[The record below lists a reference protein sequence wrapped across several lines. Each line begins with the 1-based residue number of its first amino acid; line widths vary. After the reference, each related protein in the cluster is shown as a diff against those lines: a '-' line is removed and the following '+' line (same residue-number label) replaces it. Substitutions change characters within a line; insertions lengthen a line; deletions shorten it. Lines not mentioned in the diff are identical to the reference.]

1 LKVRSMQPDPAN
13 SPPQSR
19 LRGRTGAFAWV
30 VVCVWLVG
38 TAYAFWTF
46 ELKHQRSFET
56 PRTVLFDS
64 GARSRSAE
72 AWFRAAVAP
81 SLSSRGPASLATVV
95 HVYSPGCPCNRYTH
109 PHLSRIIARYQAK
122 GVQFVAAA
130 RAVDSSVG
138 PDGLLQVALTRGGEL
153 AWIEATPAA
162 LVFDAH
168 GKLVYFGP
176 YSDSG
181 RCGASGGLVERV
193 LDRMLS
199 GQSPQPQPF
208 YGGGCFCGA
217 DRDAAQNNI

>member
-1 LKVRSMQPDPAN
+1 MQRGPAN
-13 SPPQSR
+13 SPPHSR
-19 LRGRTGAFAWV
+19 RRGRTGAFAWA
-30 VVCVWLVG
+30 VVCVWLAG
-38 TAYAFWTF
+38 MAYAFWTF

-64 GARSRSAE
+64 GARASSAE

-81 SLSSRGPASLATVV
+81 SLPNSGAPAVATVV

-109 PHLSRIIARYQAK
+109 PHLARIIARYQAK
-122 GVQFVAAA
+122 GVEFVAAA
-130 RAVDSSVG
+130 RAADSAAG
-138 PDGLLQVALTRGGEL
+138 PDGLRQVALTRGGEL
-153 AWIEATPAA
+153 SWIEATPAA
-162 LVFDAH
+162 LVFDAR

-193 LDRMLS
+193 LDRMLG
-199 GQSPQPQPF
+199 GQSPRPQPF

-217 DRDAAQNNI
+217 ENDAAQNNI